1 MTPHPSYD
9 RHNVE
14 ADIDFPTDL
23 REVARIEIETMQDVP
38 SMVYDPKEHFD
49 ETYITFFEG
58 VPEAKKVKPGELGV
72 NIDLFRQVKIHY
84 RKSRENV
91 ACRVLAD
98 LCQDI
103 QGSGY
108 VGGLEDS
115 ALRVGTTIVTVQRWR
130 ARFAE
135 GKLLVPHN
143 RNGLYSVDPK
153 VAIKKDSKGNI
164 IKPKARNNDVFTF

>member
-1 MTPHPSYD
+1 MQKK
-9 RHNVE
+9 
-14 ADIDFPTDL
+14 PTM
-23 REVARIEIETMQDVP
+23 A
-38 SMVYDPKEHFD
+38 YDPKEHFD
-49 ETYITFFEG
+49 ATYVTFFDG
-58 VPEAKKVKPGELGV
+58 PPKAGEIKANGLGV

-115 ALRVGTTIVTVQRWR
+115 ALRVGTTVVTVQRWR

-135 GKLLVPHN
+135 GTLLVPHN
-143 RNGLYSVDPK
+143 RNGLYSVALK
-153 VAIKKDSKGNI
+153 VAIKKDGKGNI
-164 IKPKARNNDVFTF
+164 IKPNARNTDVFTF